1 LFFKLSYKFDAA
13 ILIVLAVGA
22 GYFVYAKGFRQKDCG
37 CGSGKACGSKGK
49 RYDWCVFLPASFYGF
64 LRFIYRAF

>member
-1 LFFKLSYKFDAA
+1 MRKFKNKNRGLLSFCLVSFKLSYKFDAA

-22 GYFVYAKGFRQKDCG
+22 GYFVYAKEFRQKDCG

-49 RYDWCVFLPASFYGF
+49 IYD
-64 LRFIYRAF
+64 

>member
-1 LFFKLSYKFDAA
+1 MFFKLSYKFDAA

-37 CGSGKACGSKGK
+37 CGINKACGSKGK
-49 RYDWCVFLPASFYGF
+49 RYD
-64 LRFIYRAF
+64 